1 MRVFFTFWGAF
12 LVFALACRVLGVGV
26 PAGTTIELVAQ
37 GTYTNLLNQQM
48 TAVPA
53 TASLIVAQVAGVAID
68 YDRSPVKVQPGKDV
82 YIPLKIINL
91 GNGNDAF
98 NLTTTSGRN
107 WNVGIVYDD
116 NADGIHQ
123 DSEQW
128 VITVAGLMIAD
139 GYTACFAKISVP
151 PDATSGDLIR
161 VNAQS
166 RFDPVGATASAEI
179 ELIVPDGPTVR
190 IINPTAESSF
200 QTTSPKISISGTA
213 SCELPIKSVMWS
225 TDTGSEGTCVGA
237 ESWAASDIPLRPGAN
252 VITVTVTDALG
263 RTATDSLSVEFTD
276 VGAPTV
282 TITGPTEEP
291 IYHTE
296 SNSIILSGNASD
308 DVRVVSVIWSNDRG
322 GSGTCAGTDSWTA
335 NVTLQPGRNEVTV
348 TATDE
353 SGNSGKD
360 VLIVNYSVD
369 TTVPTVQITTPT
381 SESTY
386 TTNNGTIAIGG
397 TASDDTGI
405 ASVIWSNDRGGSGT
419 CAGTTN
425 WIASNIRLSIGQNVI
440 TVTATDFFGKTNT
453 DVITVTYTGI
463 RAPEIEITGPTTGS
477 TYSTADLTVSISG
490 TAAHD
495 AGIRR
500 VYWSNNRGGSGVCI
514 GTTVWS
520 ATVSLKTG
528 QNVIVVTAESVVG
541 TTSTDTLVV
550 TRTSPEVTIT
560 GPTTS
565 NTYTTDRSP
574 LTITGTASD
583 DVGII
588 SVSWSNDR
596 GESGKCSGTTS
607 WTAVGIPLASGQNI
621 ITVTATDASGNT
633 GTDVLVVIYTP
644 VEQTPPDTTPPALL
658 ITYPTSEPTC
668 ARNCPKAT
676 VRGTVIDSGG
686 IETVTWINETTN
698 ATGNCTL
705 VGSSWS
711 TGEIVLVQGENNIKV
726 TARDTAGNAQTD
738 TITITYIETLPGNA
752 WLGLAMVSLPIIP
765 DNTDPKVT
773 TGFAGNG
780 WCAFITLSNAYAV
793 YPDKATW
800 LEPAEQTPGRG
811 FWAYFESASLP
822 YGTIPPQ
829 NQPSTIRLHPG
840 WNLIG
845 TPFINEVTW
854 DLSKITVR
862 EPGSEA
868 KPLGEMGTVAAGYLW
883 GWQQDPIDPGNG
895 SYYLV
900 YDAALVPG
908 VENKMK
914 PWRGYWIKAYK
925 ECDLILPPPQ

>member
-1 MRVFFTFWGAF
+1 MRLFFTFWGAF

-37 GTYTNLLNQQM
+37 GNYTNLLNQPM
-48 TAVPA
+48 TAIPA
-53 TASLIVAQVAGVAID
+53 TVSLTVAQVAGVTID

-82 YIPLKIINL
+82 YVPLKITNL

-98 NLTTTSGRN
+98 NLTAASERN
-107 WNVGIVYDD
+107 WNVAIVYDD

-128 VITVAGLMIAD
+128 IITVAGLMIAD

-166 RFDPVGATASAEI
+166 QFDPVGATASAEI
-179 ELIVPDGPTVR
+179 ELTVPDGPTVQ
-190 IINPTAESSF
+190 IVNPTAESSF
-200 QTTSPKISISGTA
+200 QTTSPTISISGSA
-213 SCELPIKSVMWS
+213 SCELPIKSVTWS
-225 TDTGSEGTCVGA
+225 TDAGSEGTCAGTD
-237 ESWAASDIPLRPGAN
+237 SWAASDIPLQPGTN

-263 RTATDSLSVEFTD
+263 RTATDSLSVKFTD
-276 VGAPTV
+276 VGAPTI
-282 TITGPTEEP
+282 TITEPTEDP
-291 IYHTE
+291 IYYTE
-296 SNSIILSGNASD
+296 SNSIILSGTASD
-308 DVRVVSVIWSNDRG
+308 DVRIDSVRWSNDRG
-322 GSGTCAGTDSWTA
+322 GSGACTGTDSWTA
-335 NVTLQPGRNEVTV
+335 NVTLQPGRNEITV

-353 SGNSGKD
+353 AGNSGND
-360 VLIVNYSVD
+360 VLIVNYSAD
-369 TTVPTVQITTPT
+369 TTAPTVQITTPT
-381 SESTY
+381 SEATY

-405 ASVIWSNDRGGSGT
+405 ASISWSSDRGGSGV
-419 CAGTTN
+419 CIGTTN
-425 WIASNIRLSIGQNVI
+425 WIASNIGLSIGQNVI
-440 TVTATDFFGKTNT
+440 TVTATDCFGKTNT

-463 RAPEIEITGPTTGS
+463 RAPEVEITSPTTS
-477 TYSTADLTVSISG
+477 PTYSTAELTLRISG

-500 VYWSNNRGGSGVCI
+500 VSWSNNRGGSGACT
-514 GTTVWS
+514 GTTTWS
-520 ATVSLKTG
+520 ATVSLFPG
-528 QNVIVVTAESVVG
+528 QNVIVVMAESTVG

-560 GPTTS
+560 GPTTN
-565 NTYTTDRSP
+565 NTYTTNRSP
-574 LTITGTASD
+574 LTITGTALD
-583 DVGII
+583 DVGIS
-588 SVSWSNDR
+588 SVTWSNDR
-596 GESGKCSGTTS
+596 GGSGKCSGTTS
-607 WTAVGIPLASGQNI
+607 WTATGIPLASGQNI

-633 GTDVLVVIYTP
+633 GTDVLVVTYTP
-644 VEQTPPDTTPPALL
+644 VEQTPPDTTPPALS

-676 VRGTVIDSGG
+676 VGGTVADSGG
-686 IETVTWINETTN
+686 VAAVTWINETTN

-705 VGSSWS
+705 LGSSWS
-711 TGEIVLVQGENNIKV
+711 TGEIALAQGENIIRV
-726 TARDTAGNAQTD
+726 IARDTAGNAQTD
-738 TITITYIETLPGNA
+738 TITITYIETLPDEA
-752 WLGLAMVSLPIIP
+752 WTGLAMVSLPIIP

-773 TGFAGNG
+773 AGFADDG
-780 WCAFITLSNAYAV
+780 WCTFITLSNVYAV

-829 NQPSTIRLHPG
+829 DQPATIRLHPG

-868 KPLGEMGTVAAGYLW
+868 KPLGEMETVAASYLW
-883 GWQQDPIDPGNG
+883 GWQQDPTDPRTG

-900 YDAALVPG
+900 YDAAFVPG

-925 ECDLILPPPQ
+925 ECDLILPPP